1 MAVATAAANAPEP
14 ALEPHL
20 LVEARRRDEPTGE
33 ITHLLRPLL
42 S

>member
-1 MAVATAAANAPEP
+1 MAVAAAAAPVQEP
-14 ALEPHL
+14 VIETQP